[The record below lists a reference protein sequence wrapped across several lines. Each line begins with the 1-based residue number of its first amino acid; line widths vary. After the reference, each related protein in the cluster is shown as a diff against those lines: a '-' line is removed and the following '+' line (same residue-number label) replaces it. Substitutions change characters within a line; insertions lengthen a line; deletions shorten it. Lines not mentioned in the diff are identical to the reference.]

1 MVMWP
6 YDIAMTHDRP
16 QTHSSF
22 HIVAWPT
29 ASRFADWS
37 KCCRVTFIIIE
48 WCTCRRSTVVTLQCR
63 MVMCTSSNVCM
74 QLTTNLLYEMHA
86 LGRLNAIGVVHKMR
100 NVELT
105 ADNCY
110 VFQSVYINA
119 ISNTQS
125 ILPVN
130 NPPKYLVD
138 SIATNHCILT
148 RLQHNMLSFVL
159 NLLLEKHCD

>member
-1 MVMWP
+1 
-6 YDIAMTHDRP
+6 
-16 QTHSSF
+16 
-22 HIVAWPT
+22 
-29 ASRFADWS
+29 
-37 KCCRVTFIIIE
+37 
-48 WCTCRRSTVVTLQCR
+48 
-63 MVMCTSSNVCM
+63 M

-110 VFQSVYINA
+110 VFHSVYINA

-130 NPPKYLVD
+130 NPTKYLVD